1 MSGLRLACVCV
12 CVCVCVLNHS
22 VVSDSLQPHG
32 LLAHQV
38 PLSIAFSRQEY
49 WSGLLFASSGYI
61 FPTQW
66 SNCHLLNWQM
76 DSLPL
81 SHHGSSV
88 ISWLL
93 VKSTATVHI
102 MRTMKYSSLLSQTAP
117 HGYQSF
123 LICPSWNWQ
132 SYCLCICWDSM
143 NLLSPSVNGSVKCFS
158 IHFANHLFSSVAQ
171 LCPTLC
177 NPMDCSTPGFPI
189 HHQLLELAQPHIH
202 WVGDAIQSSHPLLSP
217 SLPAFDLSSIKVFS
231 NELALRIQHRSFQ
244 WIFRGAFL

>member
-1 MSGLRLACVCV
+1 M
-12 CVCVCVLNHS
+12 
-22 VVSDSLQPHG
+22 SDSLCPT
-32 LLAHQV
+32 LWRAHQV

-61 FPTQW
+61 FPTQG

-132 SYCLCICWDSM
+132 SYCLCLCWDSM

-177 NPMDCSTPGFPI
+177 NPMDCSTSGFPI

-217 SLPAFDLSSIKVFS
+217 SLPALNLSQ
-231 NELALRIQHRSFQ
+231 NQGLFQ
-244 WIFRGAFL
+244 CVCS